1 MAVTPNTVLRL
12 IKNPLTLDNKNQLT
26 FSNKTAQENYF
37 KSLPYTEITEIS
49 YQRRNSVIYFPA
61 HIDDLLNYNYCM
73 YQNTNYSDKWFYAFI
88 TDMKYVNDYNTEISI
103 VTDVFQTWQFD
114 LDFKNSFVEREMIN
128 VSNDVIGANRV
139 QERF

>member
-1 MAVTPNTVLRL
+1 MAVTPNTILRL

-37 KSLPYTEITEIS
+37 KSLPHTEITEIS
-49 YQRRNSVIYFPA
+49 YQRRNSVIYFPD
-61 HIDDLLNYNYCM
+61 HIDNLLNYNYCM
-73 YQNTNYSDKWFYAFI
+73 YQNSNYSNKWFYAFI

-114 LDFKNSFVEREMIN
+114 LNFKNSFVEREMIN
-128 VSNDVIGANRV
+128 VSDDIIGANRV